1 MNLRAADTATLSA
14 RELILALHALRGA
27 AADGDYAERV
37 IAALMRLCRG
47 QQAWWLIEDST
58 DSTVHGWQ
66 LRAEAGEGEP
76 GDMPLQA
83 DWRTELSTL
92 AQRARS
98 QGFASAPLRSTNG
111 AALWAVAIQP
121 ERAPQDLW
129 LLHLPDRERPQ
140 LNELVLRAQL
150 VADLPAPG
158 TMPSAALVVPDEGW
172 APLLD
177 VALLAVQHERFEP
190 AALALVNA
198 LAAAL
203 NAQQV
208 ALGWRAGS
216 DGAQALHAVA
226 LSHRDKFDRF
236 AHPVVLTEGALDEA
250 LDVDEGVFLPI
261 PGRDE
266 ALPMPLPAH
275 RLLQQ
280 SLGAVS
286 LASLPLRRGHAL
298 PRAALLFVFEGGGPG
313 PAAMARL
320 RLTMRLVLPW
330 LETLHERERPLPLRL
345 ADALR
350 ERAQGVLGP
359 QRLAWKAGSLSA
371 AALLLYA
378 LIAHWDYRVGANG
391 QLATDSTRVISAQFD
406 GRVDD
411 AKVSAGQIVKEGE
424 LLAQLDVRELTHQ
437 VNDAQAELQR
447 YTAEADKARAAGA
460 LAELEVGTARAA
472 QSQARLTRTLEM
484 IEQAANRA
492 PFDGVVVE
500 GDRQELQGA
509 PVRKGDKL
517 YRLARVEKMYAT
529 LQVPERDAALLK
541 AGAAGELVLMSRP
554 DEKLPLR
561 VLAVIPVAQTKGQE
575 GNHFLVRAELT
586 GTPADWWRPGMSGTA
601 RIDAGERQV
610 AWILTHRLID
620 QVRLWLWW

>member
-1 MNLRAADTATLSA
+1 MNLRAADTAALSA
-14 RELILALHALRGA
+14 RELILALHGLRGA
-27 AADGDYAERV
+27 AAEPDYAERV
-37 IAALMRLCRG
+37 TAALMRLCRG
-47 QQAWWLIEDST
+47 QQAWWLVEPADGGW
-58 DSTVHGWQ
+58 TV
-66 LRAEAGEGEP
+66 RAEAGDGEAA
-76 GDMPLQA
+76 DAPLQA
-83 DWRTELSTL
+83 DWRTELTTL
-92 AQRARS
+92 ALRARS
-98 QGFASAPLRSTNG
+98 QGFASAPLRSSNG

-158 TMPSAALVVPDEGW
+158 TAKTTASTALVVPDEGW

-208 ALGWRAGS
+208 ALGWRPGS

-250 LDVDEGVFLPI
+250 LDVVDGVFVPV
-261 PGRDE
+261 PGADE
-266 ALPMPLPAH
+266 DTLALPLPAH

-298 PRAALLFVFEGGGPG
+298 PRAALLLVFDDNGPG
-313 PAAMARL
+313 AAALARL

-330 LETLHERERPLPLRL
+330 LETLHERERPFALRL
-345 ADALR
+345 MDAARNRL
-350 ERAQGVLGP
+350 QGLLGP
-359 QRLAWKAGSLSA
+359 QRLAWKAGSL
-371 AALLLYA
+371 ALGLLVLYA
-378 LIAHWDYRVGANG
+378 LIGHWDYRVGANG
-391 QLATDSTRVISAQFD
+391 QLATDSTRIISAQFD

-424 LLAQLDVRELTHQ
+424 LLAVLDVRELTHQ

-447 YTAEADKARAAGA
+447 YTAEADKARAVGA

-472 QSQARLTRTLEM
+472 QAQARLTRTLEM

-541 AGAAGELVLMSRP
+541 AGAPGELVLMSRP
-554 DEKLPLR
+554 EEKIPLR

-575 GNHFLVRAELT
+575 GNHFMVRAELT
-586 GTPADWWRPGMSGTA
+586 GKPADWWRPGMSGTA

-620 QVRLWLWW
+620 QLRLWLWW